1 MSSSRLV
8 LAETAFGIAAVDVET
23 GELVSHEAGPTLRRP
38 AVDGLGLPRLVA
50 ADAHGSRIVAAL
62 DLRPPLAVSDDAGL
76 TWRGAGAGL
85 PAIVAVAIAPDHPD
99 VVAAA
104 TATRIYV
111 SLDGGRFWRSLPLE
125 LEGIT
130 AVVLETAARD

>member
-1 MSSSRLV
+1 MSSERRV
-8 LAETAFGIAAVDVET
+8 LAETAFGIATVDVET
-23 GELVSHEAGPTLRRP
+23 GELVSLEAGPPLRRP
-38 AVDGLGLPRLVA
+38 AVEGLGLPRLVA

-62 DLRPPLAVSDDAGL
+62 DLRPPLALSDDAGL
-76 TWRGAGAGL
+76 TWREAGAGL

-104 TATRIYV
+104 TATRLYL
-111 SLDGGRFWRSLPLE
+111 SLDGGRFWRSLPVE

-130 AVVLETAARD
+130 AVLIETAAAD